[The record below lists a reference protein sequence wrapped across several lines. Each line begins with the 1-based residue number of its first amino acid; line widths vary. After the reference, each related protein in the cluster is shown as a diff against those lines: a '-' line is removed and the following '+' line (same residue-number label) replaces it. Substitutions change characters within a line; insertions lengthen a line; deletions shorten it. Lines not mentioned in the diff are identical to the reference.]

1 MVNKKKGT
9 TKEKE
14 EIAQRKKG
22 RGEEKIKKKL
32 EKECYVIRKKS
43 RNENVGRKRI

>member
-9 TKEKE
+9 TKEKRRNC
-14 EIAQRKKG
+14 A
-22 RGEEKIKKKL
+22 EKEGKRRREDKELL

-43 RNENVGRKRI
+43 RKENVGRKRI